1 MGSIPMEARMPR
13 RGQSLTVA
21 QVRAAKPGRYGD
33 GGGLFLLVRDSGAR
47 FWSFRYVRTGKMRE
61 MGLGAASGPNMVPL
75 ATARAAAK
83 EHWTAFKAGGDPLA
97 KRHADHAAALVEA
110 KAEALAMKTFGDVV
124 TDYLTAHEGHWR
136 NVKHRQQWRNTLDTY
151 VAPTIGS
158 LPVAEVTTSHVTEIL
173 TPIWNVKA
181 ETAAR
186 VRGRVE
192 AVLDYATAREWRTGD
207 NPARWRGHMAV
218 IMGKRSKANA
228 VKHHAA
234 LPYAEVAGFMAELVK
249 RSGLAPIAMQF
260 IILTAARSGEVLGAT
275 WREID
280 LAGMAWTVP
289 GARMK
294 AGREHRVPL
303 SGAALALL
311 QKVAPLRPAK
321 DGEAAYLF
329 PGARPGRPLSNMAT
343 DMLLRRMKRDDITT
357 HGFRSSFRDWCAE
370 QTSYPG
376 EMAEAALAH
385 TVRDKVEAAYRR
397 GDLFERRR
405 AMMEEWAGFV
415 RSDPRPASHQ
425 SA

>member
-1 MGSIPMEARMPR
+1 MPR

-21 QVRAAKPGRYGD
+21 QVRSAKPGRYGD
-33 GGGLFLLVRDSGAR
+33 GGGLFLLVRENGGR
-47 FWSFRYVRTGKMRE
+47 FWSFRYVRAGKMRE
-61 MGLGAASGPNMVPL
+61 MGLGAASGPNMVAL
-75 ATARAAAK
+75 ATARAIAK
-83 EHWTAFKAGGDPLA
+83 EHWTEFKAGGDPLA
-97 KRHADHAAALVEA
+97 KRRGDDAAALAEV
-110 KAEALAMKTFGDVV
+110 KAEAIAVKTFGEVAI
-124 TDYLTAHEGHWR
+124 DYLAAHEAHWR
-136 NVKHRQQWRNTLDTY
+136 NAKHRQQWRNSLDTY
-151 VAPTIGS
+151 VAPVIGALS
-158 LPVAEVTTSHVTEIL
+158 VGEVSTAHVTEIL
-173 TPIWNVKA
+173 TPIWNLKA

-186 VRGRVE
+186 VRGRIE

-218 IMGKRSKANA
+218 ILGKRSKANS

-234 LPYAEVAGFMAELVK
+234 LPYTEVAGFMAELDK
-249 RSGLAPIAMQF
+249 RAGLAPMAMQF

-280 LAGMAWTVP
+280 LAGKAWTVP

-303 SGAALALL
+303 SEAALAILA
-311 QKVAPLRPAK
+311 KVAPLKP
-321 DGEAAYLF
+321 GSGSEAAYVF
-329 PGARPGRPLSNMAT
+329 PGARRGRPLSNMAT
-343 DMLLRRMKRDDITT
+343 DMLLRRMKREDITT

-405 AMMEEWAGFV
+405 SMMEEWATHVTAKLPLG
-415 RSDPRPASHQ
+415 
-425 SA
+425 